1 MAKKRKV
8 AKKSAPKTVGKT
20 CGSGCCS
27 SSSCWFWTLVS
38 EAGLYFFFYYL
49 LYVLEVSVDKW
60 LASLVL
66 LALINVS
73 FFACPYMRKH
83 FM

>member
-1 MAKKRKV
+1 MAKKRV
-8 AKKSAPKTVGKT
+8 VKKAAPKAVGKT
-20 CGSGCCS
+20 CSSGCCS

-38 EAGLYFFFYYL
+38 ETALYFFFYYL
-49 LYVLEVSVDKW
+49 LYILEVNTNMW

-66 LALINVS
+66 LVLVNVM
-73 FFACPYMRKH
+73 FFACPFFRKH

>member
-8 AKKSAPKTVGKT
+8 AKKSAPQKAGKT

-27 SSSCWFWTLVS
+27 SSCWFWTIVS

-49 LYVLEVSVDKW
+49 LYVLEVNANLW
-60 LASLVL
+60 LASLILLVL
-66 LALINVS
+66 VNVS

-83 FM
+83 FV